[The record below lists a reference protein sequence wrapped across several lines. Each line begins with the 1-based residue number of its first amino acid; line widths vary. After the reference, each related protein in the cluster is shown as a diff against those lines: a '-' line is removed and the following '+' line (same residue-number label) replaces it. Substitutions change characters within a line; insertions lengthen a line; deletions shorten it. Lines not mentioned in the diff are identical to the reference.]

1 MWFITGDWWRKFGVG
16 TALWGPHSTSSVQE
30 NHWNLEP
37 HRTASF
43 HTKIHIPKSEEREL
57 FSATTLILRT
67 EMLPFHLLSLSLTP
81 EYIYIS
87 PILIMTTIS
96 NISLEILTQEKDN
109 ALLPHQESMTFHTR
123 AGRSSLLPRLNKFS
137 VEIIVEMQSF
147 SWFNCCWHADL
158 TALASWQF
166 GITTIVIL
174 AHFTKILAP
183 GQHIHETSAP
193 WSCTTM

>member
-1 MWFITGDWWRKFGVG
+1 MKKVWSWYCSMR
-16 TALWGPHSTSSVQE
+16 
-30 NHWNLEP
+30 
-37 HRTASF
+37 ASF
-43 HTKIHIPKSEEREL
+43 SII
-57 FSATTLILRT
+57 SARNPLESGTSQDSQFPHKNSHLKVRRKRAFLILRT

-109 ALLPHQESMTFHTR
+109 VLLPHQESMTFHTR

-158 TALASWQF
+158 TALAS
-166 GITTIVIL
+166 
-174 AHFTKILAP
+174 
-183 GQHIHETSAP
+183 
-193 WSCTTM
+193 